1 MKALVQL
8 ILNATA
14 AGKDMLLAANA
25 AAQKVLLSLGNVD
38 NTSDANKPVS
48 TAQQT
53 ALDLKANLAS
63 PTFTGTVGA
72 AAVTTTGLVS
82 MGQNSSSP
90 TLALSNTT
98 GLQAQ
103 LTDGTRTVGLL
114 ALTSSGV
121 DALFIRNRTNTG
133 NANLEASRGTFA
145 ICRATGNVI
154 GEALVFV
161 GMYTVGTLPSASGND
176 RAIAVVTDSTVAMAG
191 NYGAT
196 VAGGGSNK
204 VKVFS
209 NGTNWLIA

>member
-1 MKALVQL
+1 MKSLVQL

-14 AGKDMLLAANA
+14 AGKSMLLAANA
-25 AAQKVLLSLGNVD
+25 TAQKVLLGIENVT
-38 NTSDANKPVS
+38 NTSDTNKPVS

-98 GLQAQ
+98 GLQAR

-114 ALTSSGV
+114 VFTSDSA
-121 DALFIRNRTNTG
+121 DALLIRNGANTG
-133 NANLEASRGTFA
+133 NGNLEANAALFATLRTTSTATLEGTVTLMA
-145 ICRATGNVI
+145 AVNLAQKTIA
-154 GEALVFV
+154 
-161 GMYTVGTLPSASGND
+161 TLPSAAASNGQ
-176 RAIAVVTDSTVAMAG
+176 RYMVTDSAVQNGRIAYC
-191 NYGAT
+191 YGST
-196 VAGGGSNK
+196 WRYEDGSA
-204 VKVFS
+204 V
-209 NGTNWLIA
+209 